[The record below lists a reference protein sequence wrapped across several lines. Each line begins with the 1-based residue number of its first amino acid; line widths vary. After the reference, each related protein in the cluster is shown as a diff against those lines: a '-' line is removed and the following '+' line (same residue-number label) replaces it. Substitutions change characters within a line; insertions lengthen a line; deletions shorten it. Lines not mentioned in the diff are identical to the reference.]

1 MIDAAAPP
9 TFSRRTVLVLLAMLA
24 FAIFYLRWQGRVWW
38 CQQGDWFPI
47 SFVVNSPHNS
57 QHVFDA
63 YSLSHML
70 HGLLFYG
77 FFWLFRKRMSFQW
90 RLIAATAV
98 EIGWELLE
106 NSPIIINR
114 YRTATM
120 SLGYEG
126 DSIINSFGDIL
137 SYLIGF
143 WIAAKVGL
151 KWSIAIFL
159 IVDLAMLWWIRD
171 NLVLNVLMLLWPIDA
186 IRKWQAGG

>member
-1 MIDAAAPP
+1 MMTI
-9 TFSRRTVLVLLAMLA
+9 LVMLA
-24 FAIFYLRWQGRVWW
+24 IAIIYLRWQGRVWW
-38 CQQGDWFPI
+38 CQQGDWAPV

-70 HGLLFYG
+70 HGLMFYG
-77 FFWLFRKRMSFQW
+77 FFWLFRKRLSFQW
-90 RLIAATAV
+90 RIVAATAV

-114 YRTATM
+114 YRAATI

-126 DSIINSFGDIL
+126 DSIINSLGDVV

-143 WIAAKVGL
+143 YIAAKVGL

-159 IVDLAMLWWIRD
+159 AVDLAMLWWIRD
-171 NLVLNVLMLLWPIDA
+171 NLALNILMLLWPIDA